1 MEESIMTDTLTLCK
15 DGMVCISDNHCSIC
29 AGTLEDSMDFLE
41 WFTGVRS
48 MKVFD
53 NSIVFNTD
61 GNLVRLVKE

>member
-1 MEESIMTDTLTLCK
+1 MTDTLTLHQ
-15 DGMVCISDNHCSIC
+15 DGMVSISDNHCSIC

-53 NSIVFNTD
+53 NSMVFNTD
-61 GNLVRLVKE
+61 GELVRVVKE